1 MIDLHTHTT
10 ASDGRCT
17 PAELVARAA
26 AAGITTLAVTDHDT
40 VASCA
45 AVEHE
50 CRRVALTFVP
60 GIEISAIR
68 DGRDVHVL
76 GYFFDFRS
84 PALLD
89 LLRDQR
95 RQRMA
100 RARQMMDRLAHHGLA
115 LEQEDVLRPAL
126 EDETRSVGRPWI
138 ARALV
143 VSGHVPTINDAFD
156 RWLSRGRP
164 AFVPRVGPS
173 PAAVV
178 SCVHEAGG
186 IASIAHPGLL
196 GRDEWLD
203 DFVKS
208 GVDALEAF
216 HSRHDAKTTARYVAA
231 ASRLGVAVS
240 GGSDYHADVSHDREE
255 LGAVGLPPEHYH
267 RLAARRPTNRAT
279 ASGSNTSS

>member
-1 MIDLHTHTT
+1 VIDLHTHTT
-10 ASDGRCT
+10 ASDGRRT

-45 AVEHE
+45 AAERE
-50 CRRVALTFVP
+50 CLRAGLTFVP

-68 DGRDVHVL
+68 EGRDVHVL
-76 GYFFDFRS
+76 GYFFDYRS
-84 PALLD
+84 TALLD

-95 RQRMA
+95 RQRMTRA
-100 RARQMMDRLAHHGLA
+100 RAMMDRLAQHGLS
-115 LEQEDVLRPAL
+115 LEQDDVLGPAL
-126 EDETRSVGRPWI
+126 EDETRAVGRPWI

-143 VSGHVPTINDAFD
+143 THGHVVTVNDAFD

-164 AFVPRVGPS
+164 AYVPRVGPA
-173 PAAVV
+173 PAAVA
-178 SCVHEAGG
+178 SCLHEAGG

-196 GRDEWLD
+196 ARDEWLE

-216 HSRHDAKTTARYVAA
+216 HSKHDAKTTGRYLALAARLA
-231 ASRLGVAVS
+231 VAVS
-240 GGSDYHADVSHDREE
+240 GGSDYHGDESHDREA
-255 LGAVGLPPEHYH
+255 LGAVGLPQEHYEG
-267 RLAARRPTNRAT
+267 LAGRRPTNRAT
-279 ASGSNTSS
+279 ASGSSTSS